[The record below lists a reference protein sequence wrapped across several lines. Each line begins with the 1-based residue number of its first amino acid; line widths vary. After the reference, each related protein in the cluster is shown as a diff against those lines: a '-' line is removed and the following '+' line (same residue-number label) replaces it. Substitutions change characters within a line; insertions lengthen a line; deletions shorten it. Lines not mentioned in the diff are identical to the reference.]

1 VRLNRDVLE
10 RYRRAVNASR
20 ESTEQ
25 LGARIRGVSTRDE
38 DLGTAQFDAFVGGL
52 DYPVFVVTAANGEER
67 SGCLV
72 GFATQASIR
81 PPRMLVCVSTVNH
94 TYPIAREAALLA
106 VHVLGPEQHGLAE
119 LFGAE
124 TGDEVDKFEQCRW
137 RAGPGGVPLL
147 EDCPRFM
154 VGRVLSQHPFGDHV
168 GFLLE
173 PVAVDAAADAPAITL
188 GDVTDIEPG
197 HPA

>member
-1 VRLNRDVLE
+1 
-10 RYRRAVNASR
+10 
-20 ESTEQ
+20 
-25 LGARIRGVSTRDE
+25 VSTHDE
-38 DLGTAQFDAFVGGL
+38 ALETAKFDAFMEGL
-52 DYPVFVVTAANGEER
+52 DYPVFVVTAANREER

-72 GFATQASIR
+72 GFATQASID

-94 TYPIAREAALLA
+94 TFPVARGASLLA
-106 VHVLGPEQHGLAE
+106 VHVLGPEQHNLAE

-124 TGDEVDKFEQCRW
+124 TGDEVDKFERCRW
-137 RAGPGGVPLL
+137 RAGPDGVPLL

-154 VGRVLSQHPFGDHV
+154 VGRVLSQHAFGDHV

-173 PVAVDAAADAPAITL
+173 PVAVDARKDAPGLTL
-188 GDVTDIEPG
+188 DDMSDIEPG